1 MPKLAY
7 VVEDDP
13 VTSIITELIIK
24 KNLLCGEV
32 QTYVNGQ
39 AAFDQLTAALQEGED
54 IPDLILLDLNM
65 PLMDGWEFLDAFTS
79 LPIAE
84 KVCVFVLT
92 SSIHPDDIEKSK
104 FYKEVKGYFSKPL
117 DTSNVRRMQQLLQE
131 VEVASARQ
139 AAESGLPPAS

>member
-1 MPKLAY
+1 MKAPKLAY

-32 QTYVNGQ
+32 QSYVNGQ
-39 AAFDQLTAALQEGED
+39 EAFDRLTAALHDGERL
-54 IPDLILLDLNM
+54 PDLILLDLNM
-65 PLMDGWEFLDAFTS
+65 PLMDGWEFLDAFAS
-79 LPIAE
+79 LAIDK

-117 DTSNVRRMQQLLQE
+117 DNGNVQRMQQLLHEE
-131 VEVASARQ
+131 VGA
-139 AAESGLPPAS
+139 

>member
-1 MPKLAY
+1 MKTPKLAY

-24 KNLLCGEV
+24 KNLLCSEV

-39 AAFDQLTAALQEGED
+39 QAFDQLTLALREEAS

-65 PLMDGWEFLDAFTS
+65 PLMDGWEFLDAFS
-79 LPIAE
+79 GLGIDK

-92 SSIHPDDIEKSK
+92 SSIHPDDIAKSK

-117 DTSNVRRMQQLLQE
+117 DNKNVARMQTLLEE
-131 VEVASARQ
+131 VEA
-139 AAESGLPPAS
+139 